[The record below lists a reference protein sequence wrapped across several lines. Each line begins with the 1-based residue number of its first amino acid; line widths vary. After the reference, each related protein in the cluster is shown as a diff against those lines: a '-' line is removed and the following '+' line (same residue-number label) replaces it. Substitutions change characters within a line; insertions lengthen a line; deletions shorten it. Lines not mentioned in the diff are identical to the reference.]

1 MLDWVDEMTAAELSH
16 QAAANAALAKTG
28 ALATTREVFARVASQ
43 CAALAAE
50 RKTEQGQATH
60 AKHSRLNNRYLSS
73 ICS

>member
-16 QAAANAALAKTG
+16 QAAAYAALAKTG
-28 ALATTREVFARVASQ
+28 ALASTREVFARVASQ

-50 RKTEQGQATH
+50 RKTEQGQATR
-60 AKHSRLNNRYLSS
+60 AEHSRLNNRDLPS